1 MSAPALSRHV
11 AGVPLPGLA
20 FPRPRPH
27 KHSRFRP
34 PTSPHGGDVIVYR
47 LAVVPRVGTDVIRRV
62 AVRPAPVV
70 PARPTHRVRW
80 VGLSLTVIL
89 GIVLGAGVGLGAR
102 QYMDQPALASLPA
115 FTAVQP
121 QPLFDAAPT
130 DNPPAPPPDHVL
142 LQVPF
147 TTQAPL
153 GNWAQHQ
160 ESCEAATLTMLVAY
174 WRHDP
179 SLVIDSQTADS
190 SIHQIDA
197 WKSQPDL
204 NDQLMGELAQQHFGF
219 GYRIVPNDPKVIAE
233 QLAAGRPLIAEVR
246 THGLGNGHYPG
257 YNNHYEQTGWSV
269 PHFVLIIGYDSTGV
283 WLNDAGISWG
293 RGYHITYAQ
302 LAHAIDDLDQH
313 HPALA
318 QGQVLLLIAPE
329 APTPRVRPAK
339 F

>member
-1 MSAPALSRHV
+1 M
-11 AGVPLPGLA
+11 
-20 FPRPRPH
+20 
-27 KHSRFRP
+27 
-34 PTSPHGGDVIVYR
+34 YR
-47 LAVVPRVGTDVIRRV
+47 LVEMKAVAVPQVGADVIRRV
-62 AVRPAPVV
+62 AVRVIVAAP
-70 PARPTHRVRW
+70 PQRTHRVHW
-80 VGLSLTVIL
+80 GGIGLVVMLAVLL
-89 GIVLGAGVGLGAR
+89 GGGAGLGAR
-102 QYMDQPALASLPA
+102 QYIDQRTLVAALPA
-115 FTAVQP
+115 ATAVQA
-121 QPLFDAAPT
+121 QPLSA
-130 DNPPAPPPDHVL
+130 PAPSDSPPVQTPVPLPDHVL

-174 WRHDP
+174 WRHDL
-179 SLVIDSQTADS
+179 SVVIDPQTADA

-197 WKSQPDL
+197 WKTQLDL
-204 NDQLMGELAQQHFGF
+204 NDAMLGDLAQQHFGF
-219 GYRIVPNDPKVIAE
+219 GYRVVPNDPKVIAE
-233 QLAAGRPLIAEVR
+233 QIAAGRPLIAEVR

-257 YNNHYEQTGWSV
+257 YYSHYEQSGWSV

-293 RGYHITYAQ
+293 RGYHISYAQ

-318 QGQVLLLIAPE
+318 QGQVLLVIAPE
-329 APTPRVRPAK
+329 ATPKVKPAN